1 MAGLAIFALGG
12 RPFENGYDI
21 RIDPSER
28 EALNFISQLPKNVLT
43 AGWPNGLVDNI
54 SLFSR
59 RRVLLSRKTHVA
71 FHETYMREMRPK
83 AYAIIDAWFSADDRS
98 LEFLRNHY
106 GVSHFVIDK
115 ARRADR
121 SLLYFEPFNQYI
133 LTKRADSEG
142 KRRWIDAPPRQS
154 VLFENEGYIITDLRR
169 LASTDH

>member
-1 MAGLAIFALGG
+1 
-12 RPFENGYDI
+12 
-21 RIDPSER
+21 
-28 EALNFISQLPKNVLT
+28 
-43 AGWPNGLVDNI
+43 
-54 SLFSR
+54 
-59 RRVLLSRKTHVA
+59 
-71 FHETYMREMRPK
+71 MREMRPK